1 MWCSKDSSGRAA
13 GMVCALPAAEPL
25 TVGWDARRSESAL
38 GLRSA
43 RESTAP
49 GAASGGAVRG
59 QPGKPASCTH
69 RLLRD
74 WRDGRID
81 GTYPVACYRQA
92 IESLPLDVRVYSS
105 AEEDIRQALS
115 ERLALRALMT
125 RG

>member
-1 MWCSKDSSGRAA
+1 MGRQAKRVGVGVAVGAGIVATTAVLLASGR
-13 GMVCALPAAEPL
+13 
-25 TVGWDARRSESAL
+25 
-38 GLRSA
+38 
-43 RESTAP
+43 TAP
-49 GAASGGAVRG
+49 ETASGGAVRG
-59 QPGKPASCTH
+59 QPARPASCTH

-92 IESLPLDVRVYSS
+92 IEGLPLDVRVYSS

-115 ERLALRALMT
+115 ERLALRALMA